1 MSPQARS
8 HETQARLLATTA
20 TLLRER
26 GYHGAGLTEIV
37 RDSGVPKGSL
47 YHHFP
52 DGKAQL
58 AAASLRL
65 TGGRLV
71 ARLEQFADRAG
82 SVADGIRA
90 FCDMYIAELHAS
102 DYRRG
107 CPLATVA
114 LESAALDDG
123 VREEVG
129 AAMAAMVDLLAVR
142 ITAEAP
148 ASADPRGLAT
158 EVVAA
163 VEGAL
168 LLAKATRSTVPVETV
183 RDRLTARVAA
193 ELHGES
199 R

>member
-1 MSPQARS
+1 MSPQDRS
-8 HETQARLLATTA
+8 RETQDRLLATTA
-20 TLLRER
+20 ALLAER
-26 GYHGAGLTEIV
+26 GYHGAGLSEIL

-52 DGKAQL
+52 AGKAQL

-65 TGGRLV
+65 TGGRVV

-90 FCDMYIAELHAS
+90 FCDMYIAELRAS

-114 LESAALDDG
+114 VESAGLDDG
-123 VREEVG
+123 VHAEVG
-129 AAMAAMVDLLAVR
+129 VAMAAMVDLLTAR

-168 LLAKATRSTVPVETV
+168 LLAKATRSTGPVETV
-183 RDRLTARVAA
+183 RDRLTARVTE
-193 ELHGES
+193 ELRRES
-199 R
+199 P

>member
-1 MSPQARS
+1 MSPQDRS
-8 HETQARLLATTA
+8 RETQDRLLATTA
-20 TLLRER
+20 ALLAER
-26 GYHGAGLTEIV
+26 GYHGAGLSEIL

-52 DGKAQL
+52 AGKAQL

-65 TGGRLV
+65 TGGPVV

-90 FCDMYIAELHAS
+90 FCDMYIAELRAS

-114 LESAALDDG
+114 VESAGLDDG
-123 VREEVG
+123 VHAEVG
-129 AAMAAMVDLLAVR
+129 VAMAAMVDLLTAR

-168 LLAKATRSTVPVETV
+168 LLAKATRSTGPVETV
-183 RDRLTARVAA
+183 RDRLTARVTE
-193 ELHGES
+193 ELRRES
-199 R
+199 P

>member
-1 MSPQARS
+1 MASQDRS
-8 HETQARLLATTA
+8 RETQDRLLATTA
-20 TLLRER
+20 ALLAER
-26 GYHGAGLTEIV
+26 GYHGAGLSEIL

-52 DGKAQL
+52 AGKAQL

-65 TGGRLV
+65 TGGRVV

-90 FCDMYIAELHAS
+90 FCDMYIAELRAS

-114 LESAALDDG
+114 VESAGLDDG
-123 VREEVG
+123 VHAEVG
-129 AAMAAMVDLLAVR
+129 VAMAAMVDLLTAR

-168 LLAKATRSTVPVETV
+168 LLAKATRSTGPVETV
-183 RDRLTARVAA
+183 RDRLTARVTE
-193 ELHGES
+193 ELRRETP
-199 R
+199 

>member
-1 MSPQARS
+1 MSPQDRS
-8 HETQARLLATTA
+8 RETQDRLLATTA
-20 TLLRER
+20 ALLAER
-26 GYHGAGLTEIV
+26 GYHGAGLSEIV

-52 DGKAQL
+52 AGKAQL

-65 TGGRLV
+65 TGGHVV
-71 ARLEQFADRAG
+71 ARLEQFADRGG

-90 FCDMYIAELHAS
+90 FCDMYIAELRAS

-114 LESAALDDG
+114 VESAGLDDG
-123 VREEVG
+123 VHAEVG
-129 AAMAAMVDLLAVR
+129 VAMAAMVDLLTAR

-168 LLAKATRSTVPVETV
+168 LLAKATRSTGPVETV
-183 RDRLTARVAA
+183 RDRLTARVTE
-193 ELHGES
+193 ELRRES
-199 R
+199 P

>member
-1 MSPQARS
+1 MAPQDRS
-8 HETQARLLATTA
+8 RETQDRLLATTA
-20 TLLRER
+20 ALLAER
-26 GYHGAGLTEIV
+26 GYHGAGLSEIL

-52 DGKAQL
+52 AGKAQL

-65 TGGRLV
+65 TGGRVV

-90 FCDMYIAELHAS
+90 FCDMYVAELRAS

-114 LESAALDDG
+114 VESAGLDDG
-123 VREEVG
+123 VHTEVG
-129 AAMAAMVDLLAVR
+129 VAMAAMVDLLTAR

-148 ASADPRGLAT
+148 ATADPRGLAT

-183 RDRLTARVAA
+183 RDRLTARVTA
-193 ELHGES
+193 ELRRETT
-199 R
+199 